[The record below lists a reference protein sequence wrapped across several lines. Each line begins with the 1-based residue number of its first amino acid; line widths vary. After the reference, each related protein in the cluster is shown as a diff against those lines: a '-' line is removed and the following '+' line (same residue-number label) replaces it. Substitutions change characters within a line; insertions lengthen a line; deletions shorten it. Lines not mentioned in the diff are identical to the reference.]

1 MAHLVY
7 PKFHVPIWKQFCRV
21 FIVLEQRKSQIKALV
36 KYIERWVTVKQ
47 LGLRCYPRVS

>member
-7 PKFHVPIWKQFCRV
+7 PKFHVPIWKQFCGV

-47 LGLRCYPRVS
+47 LGLRC